1 MSNINTPKKRG
12 GLFDIRHVAGLGYV
26 VVDDLGARRGG
37 PSPFKRQM
45 ATLRDQLEAEA
56 DKAAKRG
63 PRPCLRCANDFHS
76 EGIHNRLCP
85 HCRNISSGEQSV
97 RPSIPARKFG

>member
-1 MSNINTPKKRG
+1 MSAIDTPKKRG
-12 GLFDIRHVAGLGYV
+12 GAFDIQHVTGVGYV
-26 VVDDLGARRGG
+26 VVDDLGARHGG

-45 ATLRDQLEAEA
+45 ARLRDQLQADA

-63 PRPCLRCANDFHS
+63 PRPCMRCATAFNS

-85 HCRNISSGEQSV
+85 HCRRLSSGEQSV